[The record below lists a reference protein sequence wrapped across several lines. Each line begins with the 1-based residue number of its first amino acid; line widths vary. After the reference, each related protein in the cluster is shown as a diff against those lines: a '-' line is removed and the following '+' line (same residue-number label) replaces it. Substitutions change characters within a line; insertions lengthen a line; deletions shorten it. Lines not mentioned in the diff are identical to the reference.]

1 MYNCIRRYKE
11 ITDVI
16 RYLQGV
22 LGRDVVVLGV
32 RTGGGGG
39 GETRRRADSASSVE
53 EGEMEDTVSG

>member
-1 MYNCIRRYKE
+1 MYKE

-39 GETRRRADSASSVE
+39 GGETRRRADSASSVE